1 MKKNWETVPARDRA
15 ERAKRFMITGFA
27 FSHGGEVL
35 EAYGNGLFQTTEP
48 LPHPLRSLD
57 LDLR

>member
-27 FSHGGEVL
+27 FAHGEK
-35 EAYGNGLFQTTEP
+35 
-48 LPHPLRSLD
+48 S
-57 LDLR
+57 